1 MTPIR
6 RVWITRASPG
16 AERTADRLT
25 VLGFQPV
32 VAPLLAIEPIP
43 QPAPDLDGV
52 RTLVFT
58 SRNGVA
64 AFAALSDRRDR
75 PVLTVGDATA
85 DAARQAGFQDVTS
98 ASGALDDLAALIR
111 RTPNAGPVLAC
122 LAETPAG
129 DLAARVGGGVEIRT
143 LPVYRAVATPAAPP
157 QAFDAVLI
165 HSPRAALELARRLA
179 PDAARSRLAI
189 TISPAAAAPLAAMPF
204 AAVRVAAHPHES
216 ALISALGNPGARV

>member
-1 MTPIR
+1 M
-6 RVWITRASPG
+6 
-16 AERTADRLT
+16 
-25 VLGFQPV
+25 
-32 VAPLLAIEPIP
+32 
-43 QPAPDLDGV
+43 

-64 AFAALSDRRDR
+64 AFAALSERRDR

-85 DAARQAGFQDVTS
+85 DAAHQAGFRDVTS
-98 ASGALDDLAALIR
+98 AAGALDDLAALIR
-111 RTPNAGPVLAC
+111 RTNAGPVLAC

-143 LPVYRAVATPAAPP
+143 LSVYRAVATPAAPP

-165 HSPRAALELARRLA
+165 HSPRAALELTRRLT
-179 PDAARSRLAI
+179 PDAARSRVAVA
-189 TISPAAAAPLAAMPF
+189 ISPAAAAALAPLPF
-204 AAVRVAAHPHES
+204 AAVRVAAHPDEA

>member
-1 MTPIR
+1 M
-6 RVWITRASPG
+6 
-16 AERTADRLT
+16 
-25 VLGFQPV
+25 
-32 VAPLLAIEPIP
+32 
-43 QPAPDLDGV
+43 

-64 AFAALSDRRDR
+64 AFVALSDRRDR

-111 RTPNAGPVLAC
+111 RTPDAGPVLAC

-143 LPVYRAVATPAAPP
+143 LPVYRAVPTPATPPEAC
-157 QAFDAVLI
+157 DAVLI
-165 HSPRAALELARRLA
+165 HSPRAALELTRRLT
-179 PDAARSRLAI
+179 PDAARSRLAVA
-189 TISPAAAAPLAAMPF
+189 ISPAAAAPLAPLPF
-204 AAVRVAAHPHES
+204 AGVRIAARPDEA
-216 ALISALGNPGARV
+216 ALISALGNPDARV